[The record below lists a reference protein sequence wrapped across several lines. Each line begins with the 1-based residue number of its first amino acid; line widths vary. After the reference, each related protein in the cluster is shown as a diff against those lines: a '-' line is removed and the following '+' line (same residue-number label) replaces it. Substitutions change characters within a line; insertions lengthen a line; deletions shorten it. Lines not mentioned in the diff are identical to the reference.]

1 MVGGTGRKRSG
12 GGVGVSVGL
21 FFAVGFFLMVDS
33 KRICFYQKIKYT
45 ALLLTFKLV
54 QMRIDNLSV
63 SFKFVQILTDN
74 LFCLWELKLHFLN

>member
-1 MVGGTGRKRSG
+1 MKRGWGRSDFFLP
-12 GGVGVSVGL
+12 SV
-21 FFAVGFFLMVDS
+21 FFLMVDS
-33 KRICFYQKIKYT
+33 KRIRFYQKIKYT

-63 SFKFVQILTDN
+63 SFKLVQILNDN